1 MKLKGERQEVRV
13 VLAAHPLGDHEV
25 FSLPLPLF
33 REPTHSLR
41 LVKRQVVD
49 EGRKGRVVLLLRG
62 RADRV
67 NRKIFLKPAAPLDD
81 LREEVER
88 FVSQGGMTEAIG
100 QELTG

>member
-1 MKLKGERQEVRV
+1 MKLKRERQEVCV

-33 REPTHSLR
+33 RKSAHLLR

-49 EGRKGRVVLLLRG
+49 EGRKGSVVLLLRG

-67 NRKIFLKPAAPLDD
+67 DRKVLLEPAAPLDN
-81 LREEVER
+81 LRDEVET
-88 FVSQGGMTEAIG
+88 FVSQGGMTEATG
-100 QELTG
+100 QKLTG

>member
-1 MKLKGERQEVRV
+1 MKLKRERQEVRV
-13 VLAAHPLGDHEV
+13 VLAAHPLGNHEV

-33 REPTHSLR
+33 REPTHLLR

-49 EGRKGRVVLLLRG
+49 EGCKGRVVLLLRG

-67 NRKIFLKPAAPLDD
+67 DRKVLLKPAAPLDN
-81 LREEVER
+81 LRDEVER
-88 FVSQGGMTEAIG
+88 FVSQGRMTEAML